1 MNVPDYEAVARS
13 GVEALQRG
21 DGATARA
28 EFDKVVASGRASH
41 QLWLFLAQACEMT
54 GDGPAMERALAPVL
68 QHEPRN
74 LYALLMKGEY
84 QVRLGD
90 DRAATSWFGLALSS
104 AGQQQ
109 NLASDLIVRLQRA
122 QETMRASEKKFE
134 DHLCAMLAAGGVD
147 PAHTGPRFAEAL
159 EILNGRAQPQLQQP
173 TSFYYPRLPQ
183 IPFYDRTGFDWV
195 ARLEAATPAI
205 RAEVDAVLAADQDLA
220 PYVQPNQDRP
230 TREHA
235 LLGDPNWSAYYLWQD
250 GVLNAEHAKACPA
263 TILALEGLPIP
274 SIVTRSPMALFSV
287 LKAKTHIPPH
297 WGMLNTRLIV
307 HLPLIV
313 PPHCKLRVGNEVRP
327 VEAGKVMIFDDSIEH
342 EAWND
347 SDQTRVVLLFEIW
360 RPELDAGER
369 KALTTMLEAI
379 NAYWS
384 RRFNS

>member
-1 MNVPDYEAVARS
+1 MNVPDYEAIARS
-13 GVEALQRG
+13 GVEALRRG
-21 DGATARA
+21 DGAAARA
-28 EFDKVVASGRASH
+28 DFDKVVASGRASH

-68 QHEPRN
+68 EHEPRN

-84 QVRLGD
+84 QARLGD

-104 AGQQQ
+104 AGQHQ
-109 NLASDLIVRLQRA
+109 NLASDLIARLQRA
-122 QETMRASEKKFE
+122 QEAMRVSEKKFE
-134 DHLCAMLAAGGVD
+134 EHLYASLAAAGVD
-147 PAHTGPRFAEAL
+147 PTHTGRRFAEAL
-159 EILNGRAQPQLQQP
+159 EILNGRVQPQLQQP

-183 IPFYDRTGFDWV
+183 IPFYDSLAFEWV
-195 ARLEAATPAI
+195 AGLEAATPAI
-205 RAEVDAVLAADQDLA
+205 RAEVEAVLAADQDLA
-220 PYVQPNQDRP
+220 PYVQPNRDRP

-235 LLGDPNWSAYYLWQD
+235 LLGDPSWSAYYLWQD

-274 SIVTRSPMALFSV
+274 NIATRSPMALFSV

-313 PPHCKLRVGNEVRP
+313 PPHCRLRVGNEVRS
-327 VEAGKVMIFDDSIEH
+327 VEAGKAIIFDDSIEH

-347 SDQTRVVLLFEIW
+347 SAQTRVVLLFEIW

-369 KALTTMLEAI
+369 MALTTMLEAI
-379 NAYWS
+379 NAY
-384 RRFNS
+384 